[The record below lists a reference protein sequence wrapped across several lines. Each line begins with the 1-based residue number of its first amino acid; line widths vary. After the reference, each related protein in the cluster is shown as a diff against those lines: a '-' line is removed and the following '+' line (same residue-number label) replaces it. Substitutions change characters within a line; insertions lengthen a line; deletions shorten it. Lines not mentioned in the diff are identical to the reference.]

1 MRIILLFLLL
11 IISFKCQIQTP
22 KKDHLTNIKISKVTK
37 TQKVS
42 VKSSAAY
49 LKINDVSN
57 VDTALVL
64 TNVKDTLD
72 GKVSYYGDEF
82 HGGKTAS
89 GETFDQNKLTAAHR
103 TLPFGTK
110 LLLIN
115 PKNGKSVI
123 VTVNDRGPF
132 VGSRVV
138 DISKSAAKHLSIL
151 RSGVAYL
158 QIFQL

>member
-11 IISFKCQIQTP
+11 IISFKCQIQTT
-22 KKDHLTNIKISKVTK
+22 KKDHSDIKISKVSK
-37 TQKVS
+37 TQKDFI
-42 VKSSAAY
+42 KSSDASI
-49 LKINDVSN
+49 KVDDVTN
-57 VDTALVL
+57 VDTALSL

-82 HGGKTAS
+82 HGNKTAS
-89 GETFDQNKLTAAHR
+89 GEVFDQNKLTAAHK

-132 VGSRVV
+132 VDNRVV